1 MGLGDLGSVV
11 IILFIF
17 ALIHLF
23 LALTIGIAEIKRNWP
38 KYKCNPGVI
47 PFAAV
52 FDKDPKETA
61 QECIKDIQIDF
72 MTVFLEPIYSGFEF
86 LATNGAYF
94 NEIFNQ
100 MKFFGN
106 ESQGQF
112 FSGIGNIK
120 GRISN
125 TTSAIGN
132 TVDDITNSF
141 GMVQQIFNNFGNI
154 VLSVINTV
162 TASQKQL
169 PGTILK
175 MGTGF

>member
-23 LALTIGIAEIKRNWP
+23 LALTIGIAEIKRNWSD
-38 KYKCNPGVI
+38 YKCNPGVI
-47 PFAAV
+47 PFASV
-52 FDKDPKETA
+52 FGHDPGETA
-61 QECIKDIQIDF
+61 KECIKDTQIDF
-72 MTVFLEPIYSGFEF
+72 MSVFLSPIYAGFEF
-86 LATNGAYF
+86 LTTNGTYF

-106 ESQGQF
+106 ESQGEF
-112 FSGIGNIK
+112 FKGVDNIN

-125 TTSAIGN
+125 TTNAISN
-132 TVDDITNSF
+132 TVDEITSSF

-162 TASQKQL
+162 TSSQQQL
-169 PGTILK
+169 PGTIIKTIL
-175 MGTGF
+175 